1 MRTPTGDAII
11 PGIMTT
17 IEVETEMTTDVDLR
31 FHRRDG
37 EERRTET
44 VTGNAIV
51 RRGTI
56 VGAEATAAAAAAA
69 VDEVA
74 NRIMVKKAERL

>member
-1 MRTPTGDAII
+1 
-11 PGIMTT
+11 MTT

-44 VTGNAIV
+44 VTGNAIA
-51 RRGTI
+51 RRSTI
-56 VGAEATAAAAAAA
+56 VGAEAIAAAAA